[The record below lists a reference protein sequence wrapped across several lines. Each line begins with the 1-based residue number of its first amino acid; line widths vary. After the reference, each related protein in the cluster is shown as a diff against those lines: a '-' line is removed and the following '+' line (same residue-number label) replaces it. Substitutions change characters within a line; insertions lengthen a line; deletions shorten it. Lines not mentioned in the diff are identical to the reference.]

1 MLLLGLVSVAFLLMA
16 PQIVGTFSS
25 DPAVLA
31 QGILAL
37 RTTAVGLLF
46 YGYGMVLHQSFN
58 GAGERCTPAYLN
70 LLCFWLLQIP
80 LAWLLSRHLEAW
92 GAYLAIPLAEST
104 LTVLSAMV
112 FARGRWKR
120 QRV

>member
-1 MLLLGLVSVAFLLMA
+1 MA

-58 GAGERCTPAYLN
+58 GAGDTWTPTYLN

-80 LAWLLSRHLEAW
+80 LAWLLSRHLGAW